1 MNQIWSTGPS
11 NFYFDSEWRENRR
24 SNRTIEDSLKELDGL
39 IHSLE
44 RTHIEVQTDLMAKPP
59 ITIPNDSYKNEN
71 KGGIPSGNYTY
82 QGNGIPLT
90 NTNLNQHYSSSRG
103 YTQPGNTNDNYYKE
117 YLSKPRSFQQ
127 LTKDQAFN
135 EINKRK
141 SSAIIP
147 PWLNIPDNSKF
158 FVIKSSSLKH
168 VKRSF
173 YNGIWSSTHFG
184 NKRLS
189 EAYRTL
195 NSGSKVFLFFSINT
209 SGRFC
214 GVAEMVSDLRM
225 DLDTSIWEDE
235 QKYGKAFKVRWV
247 IVRDVNNRSL
257 KRFLIPSNEM
267 KPITHSRDTQ
277 EIPYA
282 IGISIVNLFKTQDSD
297 VFSFL
302 DETYE

>member
-11 NFYFDSEWRENRR
+11 NFYFNSEWRENKR

-39 IHSLE
+39 ICSLE
-44 RTHIEVQTDLMAKPP
+44 RTHIEVQTNAKAKKS
-59 ITIPNDSYKNEN
+59 ITVSNDVGKKENEGEIIS
-71 KGGIPSGNYTY
+71 KDYTY
-82 QGNGIPLT
+82 QGSSVSLAGS
-90 NTNLNQHYSSSRG
+90 NLNRHFPSRG
-103 YTQPGNTNDNYYKE
+103 YDQSGNDNYYKE
-117 YLSKPRSFQQ
+117 YLCPRTFPQF
-127 LTKDQAFN
+127 TKDQTFN
-135 EINKRK
+135 DFNKRK

-147 PWLNIPDNSKF
+147 PWLNIPENSKF

-189 EAYRTL
+189 EAYKTL
-195 NSGSKVFLFFSINT
+195 NSGGKVFLFFSINT

-214 GVAEMVSDLRM
+214 GVAEMVSDLRI

-277 EIPYA
+277 EIPYS

-297 VFSFL
+297 IFSFL
-302 DETYE
+302 DESYE